1 MERNHGIGAALALL
15 VALSVSAQSTGSTAG
30 GTPALPAGAVFNI
43 VDWDGGPLPPLYE
56 RSAQLP
62 LSLDD
67 VIQLSEAEFGDEAI
81 IKMLQERRC
90 ACDAS
95 VPSLIRLKQSGVS
108 ETVIQAMSL
117 HALAPNRHLDLVIH
131 MDFEGLGGAGAVS
144 TQARKSY
151 LYLIIPDGDRD
162 RVFFG
167 NLQRA
172 LGRTAATRTLVD
184 NTDLLLP
191 KPVRRASFMARVP
204 LKVHGSKRALV
215 FLSTRPDIYTVADIP
230 AADRKAA
237 QEFTFDYPAS
247 SLQSRCSLQVLH
259 RQDVMLA
266 DRWNLERSHFECE
279 WD

>member
-1 MERNHGIGAALALL
+1 MRRVQGFA
-15 VALSVSAQSTGSTAG
+15 VALTLMAAWSLSAQPSAEDAVGRRAM
-30 GTPALPAGAVFNI
+30 PAGAVFNI
-43 VDWDGGPLPPLYE
+43 VDWQGGALPPLYE

-62 LSLDD
+62 LTLDD
-67 VIQLSEAEFGDEAI
+67 VIRLHDAEFTDAAV
-81 IKMLQERRC
+81 IKMMQERRC

-95 VPSLIRLKQSGVS
+95 VTSLIRLKQSGVS
-108 ETVIQAMSL
+108 EGVIQGMSL
-117 HALAPNRHLDLVIH
+117 HSLAPNRALDLTIQ

-144 TQARKSY
+144 TQARKGY

-167 NLQRA
+167 NLQEG
-172 LGRTAATRTLVD
+172 LGRATRTQMD

-191 KPVRRASFMARVP
+191 KSVRRASFVARVP

-215 FLSTRPDIYTVADIP
+215 FTSTRPDIYTVADIP

-237 QEFTFDYPAS
+237 QEFTFNYPAS
-247 SLQSRCSLQVLH
+247 SLQSRCSLQVLN
-259 RQDVMLA
+259 RQDAMLPGTWHLA
-266 DRWNLERSHFECE
+266 RSHFDCE

>member
-1 MERNHGIGAALALL
+1 MKRNLGFGVALALL
-15 VALSVSAQSTGSTAG
+15 VALSVSAQSTLSPAG
-30 GTPALPAGAVFNI
+30 RPALPAGAVFNI

-67 VIQLSEAEFGDEAI
+67 VLQLSEAEFGDEAI

-108 ETVIQAMSL
+108 EAVIQAMSL
-117 HALAPNRHLDLVIH
+117 HALAPNRHLHLVIH
-131 MDFEGLGGAGAVS
+131 MDFEGLGGASAVS

-172 LGRTAATRTLVD
+172 LERTAARTLVD

-215 FLSTRPDIYTVADIP
+215 FRSTRPDIYTVADIP

>member
-30 GTPALPAGAVFNI
+30 GAPAMPAGAVFNI

-67 VIQLSEAEFGDEAI
+67 TIHLSQAEFSDEAI
-81 IKMLQERRC
+81 IKMLEERRC

-108 ETVIQAMSL
+108 ETVIQAISL

-167 NLQRA
+167 NLHGA
-172 LGRTAATRTLVD
+172 LGRTAARTLVD

-191 KPVRRASFMARVP
+191 KPVRRASFVARVP

-230 AADRKAA
+230 EADRKAA
-237 QEFTFDYPAS
+237 QEFIFDYPAS

-266 DRWNLERSHFECE
+266 NRWNLERSHFECE
-279 WD
+279 WE

>member
-1 MERNHGIGAALALL
+1 MERNHGLGVVLALL
-15 VALSVSAQSTGSTAG
+15 VALSVSAQSTLSTAG
-30 GTPALPAGAVFNI
+30 RPALPAGAVFNI

-67 VIQLSEAEFGDEAI
+67 VLQLSEAEFGDEAI

-108 ETVIQAMSL
+108 EAVIQAMSL
-117 HALAPNRHLDLVIH
+117 HALAPNRHLQLVIH
-131 MDFEGLGGAGAVS
+131 IDFEGLGGASAVS

-172 LGRTAATRTLVD
+172 LERTAARTLVD

-266 DRWNLERSHFECE
+266 NRWNLERSHFECE

>member
-1 MERNHGIGAALALL
+1 MRATRQITILLALL
-15 VALSVSAQSTGSTAG
+15 LSASTLPSTAQSTSTG
-30 GTPALPAGAVFNI
+30 GLPAGAVFNI
-43 VDWDGGPLPPLYE
+43 VDWEGGPLPPLYE
-56 RSAQLP
+56 RSSQLP
-62 LSLDD
+62 MSNQDI
-67 VIQLSEAEFGDEAI
+67 IQLAAADFSDDAI
-81 IKMLQERRC
+81 VKMLQERRC

-95 VPSLIRLKQSGVS
+95 VAGLISLKQGGVS
-108 ETVIQAMSL
+108 EEVIAAMSL
-117 HALAPNRHLDLVIH
+117 HALPPNRFLDLSVH
-131 MDFEGLGGAGAVS
+131 MDFEGLGGSSNVS

-151 LYLIIPDGDRD
+151 LYLIIPDGDRE

-167 NLQRA
+167 SLQQGLNRSSA
-172 LGRTAATRTLVD
+172 RTQVD

-191 KPVRRASFMARVP
+191 KPVRRASFVARVP
-204 LKVHGSKRALV
+204 LKEHGRKRALV

-237 QEFTFDYPAS
+237 QEFTFDYPVS

-266 DRWNLERSHFECE
+266 DNWHLERSHFQCE